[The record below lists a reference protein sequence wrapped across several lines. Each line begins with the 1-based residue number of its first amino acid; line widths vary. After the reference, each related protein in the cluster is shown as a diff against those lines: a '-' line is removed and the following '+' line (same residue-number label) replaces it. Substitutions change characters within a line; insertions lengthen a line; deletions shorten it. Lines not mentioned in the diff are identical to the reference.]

1 MMTEDILPNRRYRT
15 LAWIAGIVACFML
28 AGVGAAGAA
37 LNYDSRK
44 REVVLPGVSIGGVA
58 LGGLDFEE
66 ARSRLQEEFARPLLR
81 PLLVEAG
88 GRPFLTTAAHLGA
101 STNALQQF
109 NEAVRFHG
117 GLNPAR
123 RIWYRTTQFA
133 GIQDLP
139 VKTSIG
145 EKELSAYIEEI
156 ASQVDRAPTD
166 ASLSLVEG
174 ELKITNGESGFKLDA
189 TLAVKELRATILS
202 GGGRIDL
209 SGNVTRPATGLSDIK
224 DVLVVKTG
232 ENKLYHYRG
241 ADLVKVYGVATGT
254 SRYPTPRGQ
263 FKIVNKRFRPTW
275 VNPAKYPG
283 GWGASLPARIG
294 PGPGNPLGTRALD
307 LSVGGIRIHGTYAGS
322 SIGYNASHGCIRMH
336 IKDVEE
342 LFGLVDVGTPVLI
355 AQSGPFRNL
364 GSRAPSTPEPTA
376 ESDGTAVPGQPAP
389 TQPAPSPSP
398 TA

>member
-1 MMTEDILPNRRYRT
+1 
-15 LAWIAGIVACFML
+15 ML

-37 LNYDSRK
+37 LNYDSRT
-44 REVVLPGVSIGGVA
+44 REVVLPGVSVGGVA
-58 LGGLDFEE
+58 LAGLDFNE
-66 ARSRLQEEFARPLLR
+66 ARLRLHSEFVEPLSR

-88 GRPFLTTAAHLGA
+88 GRPFTTTPAQLGA
-101 STNALQQF
+101 ATNAMEVF
-109 NEAVRFHG
+109 DRTVRYHG

-133 GIQDLP
+133 GLQDLR
-139 VKTSIG
+139 VKTSIDQ
-145 EKELSAYIEEI
+145 EKLEAYIEEL
-156 ASQVDRAPTD
+156 ASKVDRAPTD
-166 ASLSLVEG
+166 ASLALVAG
-174 ELKITNGESGFKLDA
+174 ELKINGGESGFRLDVA
-189 TLAVKELRATILS
+189 KAVQELRTTVLS
-202 GGGRIDL
+202 GGAAIDL
-209 SGNVTRPATGLSDIK
+209 AGNVTRPATSASDFK
-224 DVLVVKTG
+224 DIIVVKTG

-241 ADLVKVYGVATGT
+241 LELVKVYGVATGT

-283 GWGASLPARIG
+283 GWGANLPARIG

-307 LSVGGIRIHGTYAGS
+307 LSVGGIRIHGTYAGY

-355 AQSGPFRNL
+355 VQSGPFRPL
-364 GSRAPSTPEPTA
+364 GRAAPATPEPTA
-376 ESDGTAVPGQPAP
+376 ESDGTQVPGQPAP
-389 TQPAPSPSP
+389 SQPAPTQTPP
-398 TA
+398 P